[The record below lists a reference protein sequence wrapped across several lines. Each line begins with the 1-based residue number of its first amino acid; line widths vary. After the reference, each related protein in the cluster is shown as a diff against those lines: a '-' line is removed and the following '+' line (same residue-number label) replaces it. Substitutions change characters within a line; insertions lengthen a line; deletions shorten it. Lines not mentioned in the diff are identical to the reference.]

1 VRRRPRAGATFILE
15 LPLAR
20 PAALDMPHSV
30 QQEQRA
36 HQRAERPRR
45 PAEVLLVE
53 DSPADVQ
60 IEIKLMKREKV
71 KLNLH
76 IANNGRDAMRL
87 LEERAIGGRDPPIDL
102 MLLDI
107 NMPIMDGFEVLSALS
122 ANGRLNRMPVCVLST
137 SSDEDDRQ
145 RAKALGAR
153 AYMVKPPTLR
163 QLELALKGIDTLDLQ
178 PREDALILCAE
189 QQRHTPSATA

>member
-1 VRRRPRAGATFILE
+1 
-15 LPLAR
+15 
-20 PAALDMPHSV
+20 
-30 QQEQRA
+30 
-36 HQRAERPRR
+36 
-45 PAEVLLVE
+45 
-53 DSPADVQ
+53 
-60 IEIKLMKREKV
+60 
-71 KLNLH
+71 
-76 IANNGRDAMRL
+76 
-87 LEERAIGGRDPPIDL
+87 
-102 MLLDI
+102 
-107 NMPIMDGFEVLSALS
+107 MDGFEVLSALS